1 MTAFFLQQLINGL
14 TLGAVYGLIAIGYTM
29 VYGIIGMI
37 NFAHGEVYMVSA
49 YLCAIGLAL
58 LSFFGIHSFPLLI
71 FATLVFTIVVTGV
84 YGWAIERIAY
94 RPLRNST
101 RLAPLISAIGM
112 SLILQNYV
120 QLSQGPNQQGIPTLL
135 SGALRMT
142 VGDGVVQ
149 ITWTKVFILVAAL
162 VGMLIL
168 TWIIQYTRLGR
179 ICRATQQDRR
189 MAAILGINTDRVISL
204 VFVIGAAMA
213 GLAGV
218 LVTMNYG
225 TFDFYIGF
233 IIGIKAF
240 TAAVLGGIGSLPG
253 AMLGGLLLGVAEA
266 QFAGLVNSDYK
277 DVFSFALLVAILV
290 AWLSLFLAPQGI
302 NQFALLLNKQDT
314 LTEFDTL
321 VPGRFQAMR
330 DGTRVT
336 YTEELSKDRGEL
348 AGIFISQK
356 DLNSSNQERGISI
369 LVAEKG
375 TQNIQADG
383 SRYLILH
390 NGYRYD
396 GNPGQANYRA
406 IQYDTYGVMLPK
418 PEASSEVSE
427 RDAVPTADLFGSD
440 NPRYQAELQ
449 WRLSTPLLVFVVT
462 LLAVPLS
469 RVNPRQG
476 RFLKLLPAILLY
488 MGYLALLIAVRG
500 QLDKGKIP
508 MANGLWWV
516 HGLFL
521 AIGLLLFY
529 WEPLR
534 LKLASSRA
542 GREVAHG

>member
-1 MTAFFLQQLINGL
+1 MMRALLARELRLAWRSGAEILNPLWFFLIVITLFPFGVGAAPQLLAQIAPGVVWVAALLAALLVMDRLFRDDWQDGSLEQLMLLPTPLVAVVLVKGVAHWMMSGL
-14 TLGAVYGLIAIGYTM
+14 PLLIVSPLAALLLGMSLHDAGVLALTLLLGTPTLSFLGAVGVGLT
-29 VYGIIGMI
+29 V
-37 NFAHGEVYMVSA
+37 
-49 YLCAIGLAL
+49 GLKRGGVL
-58 LSFFGIHSFPLLI
+58 LSLLVLPLAVPLLI

-277 DVFSFALLVAILV
+277 DVFSFALLVAILI
-290 AWLSLFLAPQGI
+290 FRPQG
-302 NQFALLLNKQDT
+302 LL
-314 LTEFDTL
+314 
-321 VPGRFQAMR
+321 GRP
-330 DGTRVT
+330 
-336 YTEELSKDRGEL
+336 
-348 AGIFISQK
+348 
-356 DLNSSNQERGISI
+356 
-369 LVAEKG
+369 LVAK
-375 TQNIQADG
+375 
-383 SRYLILH
+383 
-390 NGYRYD
+390 
-396 GNPGQANYRA
+396 
-406 IQYDTYGVMLPK
+406 V
-418 PEASSEVSE
+418 
-427 RDAVPTADLFGSD
+427 
-440 NPRYQAELQ
+440 
-449 WRLSTPLLVFVVT
+449 
-462 LLAVPLS
+462 
-469 RVNPRQG
+469 
-476 RFLKLLPAILLY
+476 
-488 MGYLALLIAVRG
+488 
-500 QLDKGKIP
+500 
-508 MANGLWWV
+508 
-516 HGLFL
+516 
-521 AIGLLLFY
+521 
-529 WEPLR
+529 
-534 LKLASSRA
+534 
-542 GREVAHG
+542 